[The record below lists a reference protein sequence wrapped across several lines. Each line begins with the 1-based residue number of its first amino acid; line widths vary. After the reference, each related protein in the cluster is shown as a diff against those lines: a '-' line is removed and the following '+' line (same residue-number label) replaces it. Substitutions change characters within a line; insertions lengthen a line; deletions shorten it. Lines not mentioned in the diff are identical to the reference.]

1 MGMGMPQ
8 TRYARS
14 GDVMIAYQVLG
25 EGPFD
30 VVITPSEVS
39 HVELQWEV
47 AGWAALL
54 RGIAEQARVLVFDKR
69 GTGMSD
75 RVAGAPTL
83 EERSDDIRAV
93 MDAAGS
99 QRAALAGFMDGVPMS
114 VVFAASHPERVSALV
129 LYGGMA
135 RVLWAPDYLFGDTE
149 REARNE
155 LEEIIE
161 SLVTPGGGEA
171 WLRRDAPSAD
181 QDEVQALARVWRYG
195 ASPGTFEA
203 LYRMNMAMDV
213 REVLPLVS
221 APTLVLHQRADP
233 WVSVKHGP
241 YLAQH
246 IPGAVYVELDGAEHV
261 PTAATAPRLLAQMLP
276 FLREAVT
283 RAVPEP
289 DKVLAT
295 VLFSDIVGSTARAAE
310 LGDARW
316 RELLIEHHARVRAQ
330 LARYRGTEVDTAGD
344 GFFARFDGPA
354 RGIRCALAI
363 RGAVREIG
371 LQVRVG
377 LHAGECEA
385 LDGKVAGIA
394 VAIGA
399 RVSARAA
406 AGEVLVSQTVKD
418 LVAGSGIAFED
429 RGLAELKGVPGEW
442 RLYSV
447 ASS

>member
-1 MGMGMPQ
+1 MGMDLPE

-14 GDVMIAYQVLG
+14 GDVAIAYQVLG
-25 EGPFD
+25 EGPLD
-30 VVITPSEVS
+30 VVIAPSFVS
-39 HVELQWEV
+39 HVELQWDA

-99 QRAALAGFMDGVPMS
+99 QRAALVGFMDGVPMS

-135 RVLWAPDYLFGDTE
+135 RVLWAPDYPFGDTE

-155 LEEIIE
+155 LGEIFE
-161 SLVTPGGGEA
+161 NFLTPGAEEA
-171 WLRRDAPSAD
+171 MLRRDVPSAT
-181 QDEVQALARVWRYG
+181 QDEVRALARVFRYG
-195 ASPGTFEA
+195 ASPATAEA

-221 APTLVLHQRADP
+221 APTLVMHQRADP

-246 IPGAVYVELDGAEHV
+246 IPGAAYVELDGTEHV

-276 FLREAVT
+276 FLQEAVT
-283 RAVPEP
+283 WEAPEP

-316 RELLIEHHARVRAQ
+316 RELLTEHHARVRAQ
-330 LARYRGTEVDTAGD
+330 LARYRGTELDTAGD

-354 RGIRCALAI
+354 RAIRCALAI
-363 RGAVREIG
+363 RDAVGEIG
-371 LQVRVG
+371 LQVRLG
-377 LHAGECEA
+377 LHTGECEV

-399 RVSARAA
+399 RVSVLAA
-406 AGEVLVSQTVKD
+406 PGEVLVSQTVKD
-418 LVAGSGIAFED
+418 LVDGSGITFD
-429 RGLAELKGVPGEW
+429 DHGPWELKGVPGQW
-442 RLYSV
+442 WLYAVTS
-447 ASS
+447 A